1 MIATQKSDAYSDEI
15 AHTGAIHSEHLLE
28 PCWAEIL
35 SITPEAE
42 GIATYWLKFKDPAV
56 QERYSFLPGQF
67 NMVYLPGLG
76 EAAISIS
83 SDSED
88 HSRLGH
94 TIRFVGNV
102 TRAVS
107 RLKVGDVVGLR
118 GPFGTAWPTH
128 EMEGHD
134 VIIACGGVGLPP
146 LRPAIHYI
154 INHREKFG
162 KVYLLYGAR
171 TPGDLLYP
179 ADYDR
184 WQAAGIQ
191 VQITVDRADETWQG
205 QVGVVPMLFYR
216 FRMDAPNSIV
226 LTCGPEVMIR
236 YVVYEGLAR
245 RVPAEQ
251 IYVSLERN
259 MKCGQGS
266 CGHCQLGPYFI
277 CKDGPVFRFDKL
289 QSFFNVEEF

>member
-1 MIATQKSDAYSDEI
+1 MTILQATPAVASHHDK
-15 AHTGAIHSEHLLE
+15 LLE
-28 PCWAEIL
+28 PHWAEITA
-35 SITPEAE
+35 ITPEAE
-42 GIATYWLKFKDPAV
+42 GIATYWLKFRDPELQAAY
-56 QERYSFLPGQF
+56 RFLPGQF
-67 NMVYLPGLG
+67 NMVYVPGFG

-88 HSRLGH
+88 HVTIGH

-107 RLKVGDVVGLR
+107 RLRVGDLLGLR
-118 GPFGTAWPTH
+118 GPFGTPWPMK
-128 EMEGHD
+128 ELEGRD
-134 VIIACGGVGLPP
+134 VIISGGGIGLAP
-146 LRPAIHYI
+146 LRPPIYYI
-154 INHREKFG
+154 MKHRERFG

-179 ADYDR
+179 HEYENWR
-184 WQAAGIQ
+184 AAGIQ
-191 VQITVDRADETWQG
+191 TQVTVDRADENWQG

-216 FRMDAPNSIV
+216 FRLDAPNSVV
-226 LTCGPEVMIR
+226 LTCGPEIMIR
-236 YVVYEGLAR
+236 FVVFEGLAR

-277 CKDGPVFRFDKL
+277 CKDGPVFRFDAL
-289 QSFFNVEEF
+289 QSFFSIEEF